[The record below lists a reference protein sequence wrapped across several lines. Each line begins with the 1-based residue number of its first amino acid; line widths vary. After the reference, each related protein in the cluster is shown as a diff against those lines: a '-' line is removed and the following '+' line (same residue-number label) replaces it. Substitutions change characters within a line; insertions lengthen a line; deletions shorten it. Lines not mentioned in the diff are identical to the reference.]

1 MKKFKS
7 FYLIFHPNRMSSQL
21 HKDVRNNHF
30 WTRDDLNTIFDWKGT
45 CNYIDLLTNRPTK
58 K

>member
-1 MKKFKS
+1 
-7 FYLIFHPNRMSSQL
+7 MSSQL